1 MDPRTL
7 GGEMKYLVMTLILAG
22 SVQAGQLST
31 RAQRSYDAALEI
43 VEIAEGKSKAAVR
56 HRLLARAAPIL
67 RTAGEWS
74 RHAARS
80 GEDVK
85 ELRANLKALHRR
97 IARARSGVVAS
108 TDRRPV
114 VPNTGTTV
122 IVSRSPAVVVTG
134 SAANQ
139 RRVDRREELNAWR
152 VRRTLARVGTEALRK
167 QQVRLTRA
175 QNLREAELK
184 GPKNIERLNRRAQLN
199 AWRLARVEARTG
211 GR

>member
-1 MDPRTL
+1 
-7 GGEMKYLVMTLILAG
+7 
-22 SVQAGQLST
+22 
-31 RAQRSYDAALEI
+31 
-43 VEIAEGKSKAAVR
+43 
-56 HRLLARAAPIL
+56 
-67 RTAGEWS
+67 
-74 RHAARS
+74 
-80 GEDVK
+80 
-85 ELRANLKALHRR
+85 
-97 IARARSGVVAS
+97 
-108 TDRRPV
+108 V